1 MLFVAH
7 TEHPEGAFI
16 FTVRRQAQ
24 AQHHVTHS
32 LELCAET
39 FSGGG
44 ATFVRNSMVENREYG
59 LQEILCTGPFAEIQ
73 NGTNMMQSMGQ
84 VTQ

>member
-1 MLFVAH
+1 M
-7 TEHPEGAFI
+7 
-16 FTVRRQAQ
+16 FTKRQQAQ
-24 AQHHVTHS
+24 AQHHVIHS

-44 ATFVRNSMVENREYG
+44 ATFVQNSVIENREYG
-59 LQEILCTGPFAEIQ
+59 LQEILCTGPFAEMQ
-73 NGTNMMQSMGQ
+73 KGMSMMQSMGQ